1 MTRRFTIAMPLDD
14 GPTGGGNQFLK
25 ALRSVWRRR
34 GIYADDP
41 VQADVVLFNSFQFLR
56 NAAIL
61 RGRLP
66 NAVFLHRADGVTRL
80 YNAPDDSRD
89 AAAIRANRFLA
100 DGTVFQSVWCRDAHL
115 GLGWPADRPQTVIGN
130 APDPSIFH
138 PGVAHGCAKRPRL
151 VVTSWSSNPNK
162 GADVLDWLEANASL
176 LDFDVT
182 FVGNTSR
189 PLTNIHRI
197 DPVPSARLAEILRDQ
212 DIFLMPARN
221 ECCSNA
227 LAEALACGL
236 PALARNDGGN
246 PEVLGKGGELF
257 DRPEEIPAKVAAI
270 AANYAAYRVAIPEFN
285 IDTIARRYEAFADSV
300 ASAAPTISHYRRFGT
315 PAAWFARLALT

>member
-1 MTRRFTIAMPLDD
+1 MTGRFHIAMPLDD

-25 ALRSVWRRR
+25 ALRGVWRRR
-34 GIYADDP
+34 GAYADDP

-56 NAAIL
+56 DAAAL
-61 RGRLP
+61 RARLP
-66 NAVFLHRADGVTRL
+66 KAVFLHRADGVTRL
-80 YNAPDDSRD
+80 YNAPDDPRD

-100 DGTVFQSVWCRDAHL
+100 DGTIFQTAWCRDAHL
-115 GLGWPADRPQTVIGN
+115 RLGWPTDRPYAVIGN
-130 APDPSIFH
+130 APDPAIFH
-138 PGVAHGCAKRPRL
+138 PGVAHDCAKRPRL
-151 VVTSWSSNPNK
+151 VVTSWSRNPNK
-162 GADVLDWLEANASL
+162 GADVLDWLEASAPQ

-182 FVGNTSR
+182 FVGNASR
-189 PLTNIHRI
+189 KLANIHHLA
-197 DPVPSARLAEILRDQ
+197 PVPSAELAEILRGQ

-236 PALARNDGGN
+236 PALARNDSGN

-270 AANYAAYRVAIPEFN
+270 AANFAAYRMAIPKFD
-285 IDTIARRYEAFADSV
+285 IDAIARRYEAFADTV
-300 ASAAPTISHYRRFGT
+300 ASAAPMISHYRRFGT